1 MTMPRAIML
10 AFTEPQDPSQDD
22 EYNSWYDNKHLH
34 DVVNVPGVV
43 SATRYRLAK
52 GIELLPGAQDVPQR
66 YLAIYEIEG
75 ETDEQM
81 AAFADEL
88 KAALSDGRADIHT
101 TMNMGTLGAAF
112 ALPITDTLESPNR

>member
-1 MTMPRAIML
+1 MPRAIML

-22 EYNSWYDNKHLH
+22 DYNSWYDHKHLH
-34 DVVNVPGVV
+34 DVVTVPGVIA
-43 SATRYRLAK
+43 ATRYKLVPD
-52 GIELLPGAQDVPQR
+52 IELLPGAQGVPQR

-75 ETDEQM
+75 ETEADM
-81 AAFADEL
+81 AAFAEEL

-112 ALPITDTLESPNR
+112 GLPITDTLARPHVA

>member
-1 MTMPRAIML
+1 MPRAIML

-22 EYNSWYDNKHLH
+22 DYNNWYDNKHLH

-43 SATRYRLAK
+43 SATRYKLAQ
-52 GIELLPGAQDVPQR
+52 GIELLPGAQGVPQR

-75 ETDEQM
+75 ETHEDM
-81 AAFADEL
+81 VKFADEL

-112 ALPITDTLESPNR
+112 GLPITDTLASPNA